1 MIDELTPLHP
11 NHRILMI
18 VQGAIIGLPLLIG
31 GIVVEITGKLP
42 TGLAIVPA
50 AIVALWLMGF
60 APLRRYRHKGY
71 RLAQDRLRVVK
82 GWLFHSD
89 TVVPFG
95 RVQHIDVLRS
105 PLQRPFDLATLV
117 LHTAG
122 THNSSVQLPG
132 LLYDDAQAMRE
143 TIRAFITRETTGV
156 LDDFTPEDLPGA

>member
-1 MIDELTPLHP
+1 MTDDLTPLHP
-11 NHRILMI
+11 NHRKLMI
-18 VQGAIIGLPLLIG
+18 VEGALIGVPLLIAG
-31 GIVVEITGKLP
+31 LLVEFLAELP
-42 TGLAIVPA
+42 TGIAIVPA
-50 AIVALWLMGF
+50 VLVALWMMGL

-71 RLAQDRLRVVK
+71 RLATDRLRVVK

-89 TVVPFG
+89 TIVPFG

-132 LLYDDAQAMRE
+132 LLYDDALTMRE
-143 TIRAFITRETTGV
+143 AIRAFITRETADAMQV
-156 LDDFTPEDLPGA
+156 LPGD